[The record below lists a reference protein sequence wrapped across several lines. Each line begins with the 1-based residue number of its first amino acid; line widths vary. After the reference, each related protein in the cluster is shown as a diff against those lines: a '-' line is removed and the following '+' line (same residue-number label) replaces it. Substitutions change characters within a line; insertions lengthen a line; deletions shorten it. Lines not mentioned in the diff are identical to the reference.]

1 MKNFSFLQRMFL
13 LLFVGISM
21 FAVQSC
27 NEEIDKPSIE
37 NNDSEKKEPL
47 TLFKLWYL
55 TDFSSSSSLDWQ
67 NDEVVSWGENMKFS
81 TNALY
86 WNSRSGGE
94 NTTYKLS
101 TQGGGTGSIGVSFSA
116 VNTNNTDD
124 QRIITVKNMT
134 EKYLLLYDSQEEL
147 YRAFVSA
154 TFAKFS
160 NNGDNGGSGD
170 NDDEEEG
177 DDEEDEEEES
187 EPKECGMCHGSGEC
201 PGHRCDGGTCSKCD
215 GKGYTYYTGYGGNQY
230 KEDCE
235 CSNGK
240 CSVCR
245 GSGEC
250 KYCGGDGYL

>member
-27 NEEIDKPSIE
+27 NEEIDKPDIE
-37 NNDSEKKEPL
+37 NNDSENKEPL
-47 TLFKLWYL
+47 TLFKQWYL

-86 WNSRSGGE
+86 WNSRLGGE

-101 TQGGGTGSIGVSFSA
+101 KQEAGGTSSIGASFSA

-177 DDEEDEEEES
+177 DDEEDEEEE
-187 EPKECGMCHGSGEC
+187 GEWRDC
-201 PGHRCDGGTCSKCD
+201 YACNGTGTCYTCDGD
-215 GKGYTYYTGYGGNQY
+215 GKGALIYGTDEY
-230 KEDCE
+230 RDCKT
-235 CSNGK
+235 CD
-240 CSVCR
+240 
-245 GSGEC
+245 GSGVC
-250 KYCGGDGYL
+250 PTCDGSGKYWRKK